1 MLTIS
6 SVKPYS
12 QNRYQRFG
20 NLTQQIPVEI
30 TQETARTAHI
40 DKALR
45 DFIHGATHSEIMA
58 AKRLIPHVQV
68 LLEKLLADS
77 NDISAIETLKTGTKT
92 LESLKQYYT
101 L

>member
-45 DFIHGATHSEIMA
+45 DFVHGATHSEIMA
-58 AKRLIPHVQV
+58 AQRLLPHVET
-68 LLEKLLADS
+68 LLENLLTNSSDKG
-77 NDISAIETLKTGTKT
+77 TVTKT
-92 LESLKQYYT
+92 LKALKEYYR
-101 L
+101 LKP